1 MLIRIRQDN
10 VLLDD
15 NFHVQIADFGLTR
28 HSDSSVTQSGAAL
41 HYNSAAPE
49 LFEDYPSDNADDA
62 QSLDRA
68 QKADIY
74 AFACLYY
81 EVSENKEVILP
92 LNNESPRFILTLFL
106 LRE

>member
-1 MLIRIRQDN
+1 MLIRLCQDN

-41 HYNSAAPE
+41 QYNSAAPE
-49 LFEDYPSDNADDA
+49 LFEDHPSGDAGDA
-62 QSLDRA
+62 QSLEKA

-74 AFACLYY
+74 AFGCLYY
-81 EVSENKEVILP
+81 EVCENKGAG
-92 LNNESPRFILTLFL
+92 SPAKQRTT
-106 LRE
+106 